1 MITVGRTKNEGGG
14 LGVLW
19 GEEDGL
25 VFAREGA
32 RRGGGGEAGGG
43 DMGGRREGRKGGGR
57 GREMEWGWRE

>member
-32 RRGGGGEAGGG
+32 RRGGVEAGGG